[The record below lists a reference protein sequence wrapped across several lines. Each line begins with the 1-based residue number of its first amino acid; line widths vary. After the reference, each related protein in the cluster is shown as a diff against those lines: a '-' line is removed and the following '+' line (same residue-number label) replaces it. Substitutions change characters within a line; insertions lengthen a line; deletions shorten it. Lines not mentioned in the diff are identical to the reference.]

1 MKQIEALETVY
12 IGPGTVM
19 KLSREQAL
27 ARGNRLISKGDDIYE
42 STQHMEF
49 KRGEKFG
56 IEGAIPKTMREIV
69 SVDGAAPVKAK
80 EPDPAKTGPVKF
92 VMPKPED
99 LPIRRNQS
107 PKKK

>member
-56 IEGAIPKTMREIV
+56 IQGSIPKSMREVV
-69 SVDGAAPVKAK
+69 SVDGAAPVTAK
-80 EPDPAKTGPVKF
+80 EPEAAKAGPVKF
-92 VMPKPED
+92 VMPKPD
-99 LPIRRNQS
+99 DMPIRRNQS
-107 PKKK
+107 VKKK